1 MVPDVSVI
9 DPVATGEITGLVGN
23 HPSAVEIDYVQ
34 EQLRQ
39 GNIDQSDWVRTFD
52 MVAMTDADN
61 YTPSSSLSI
70 EGSQIGSFP
79 LRWLAF
85 WALLI
90 GFVIK
95 LPSVPLHTWLPDAHV
110 EAPTAISVVLAGL
123 LLKIGGYGI
132 FRTAYSMFP
141 EAALQFAWWVGFLGV
156 ISILYGAFNAL
167 AMRDLK
173 KMIAY
178 SSVSHMGFV
187 LLGLASLTSE
197 GVSGSL
203 YQMFSHGLISPLLFL
218 IAGVSY
224 DLTQDR
230 MSAHYVGR
238 TQKMPYFK
246 VLVIIGFFASLGL
259 PGFSGF
265 VAEILTLLGAFNS
278 ATVNELLPRW
288 MAIFA
293 ALGLILSAG
302 YYLWTLQRVFFGK
315 YYVREETW
323 NNKLV
328 DLSWREYI
336 MLVPLAVATFV
347 FGIAPSL
354 FLDVVGESVR
364 HWVEYMNGQGMQYLE
379 QIMNR

>member
-1 MVPDVSVI
+1 
-9 DPVATGEITGLVGN
+9 
-23 HPSAVEIDYVQ
+23 
-34 EQLRQ
+34 
-39 GNIDQSDWVRTFD
+39 
-52 MVAMTDADN
+52 
-61 YTPSSSLSI
+61 
-70 EGSQIGSFP
+70 
-79 LRWLAF
+79 
-85 WALLI
+85 
-90 GFVIK
+90 
-95 LPSVPLHTWLPDAHV
+95 
-110 EAPTAISVVLAGL
+110 
-123 LLKIGGYGI
+123 
-132 FRTAYSMFP
+132 
-141 EAALQFAWWVGFLGV
+141 
-156 ISILYGAFNAL
+156 
-167 AMRDLK
+167 
-173 KMIAY
+173 
-178 SSVSHMGFV
+178 
-187 LLGLASLTSE
+187 
-197 GVSGSL
+197 
-203 YQMFSHGLISPLLFL
+203 
-218 IAGVSY
+218 
-224 DLTQDR
+224 
-230 MSAHYVGR
+230 
-238 TQKMPYFK
+238 MPYFT